1 MMEIKGK
8 IEELKNVTKG
18 EVVSTEVDK
27 ILEEIK
33 RNYRLISN
41 TTSRIERQLQYVED
55 KQNKI
60 LETLKYKNVDTED
73 LQKQQEIME
82 LEKRLRELRGES

>member
-1 MMEIKGK
+1 MEIKGK

-60 LETLKYKNVDTED
+60 LEILKYKNIDTEE
-73 LQKQQEIME
+73 LQKQQEIIE